1 MPELTIQ
8 FGQVALFAYSSIILK
23 ALFIKMKKENLTVRT
38 IILITGIFILAFGVA
53 ITIRSGLG
61 TIPILSI
68 PYVYNIAFP
77 AISVGTITIL
87 LNLIFILIQIIILK
101 KEYKSLRLLQI
112 PILII
117 FGWFIDVHLRWMT
130 NLTPSSYL
138 QQGIYCI
145 LGCIIIAFGI
155 FMQIKAEMSILPG
168 EGLIIAVSNA
178 LKKDFGKIKIIF
190 DSLLILISLVSIFVF
205 LDTYEG
211 VREGTIVSALLVGFI
226 LQFYNKQFTFIDKII
241 YPNTAPVDFVEEPYM
256 TTDNFVITISRQYGS
271 GGHEVGELV
280 AKKLGVAFY
289 DSNLI
294 AMTAKESGFTPE
306 YVKKHEQKLS
316 NSWLYKLYKQNYF
329 YVNEAIPPQDMLF
342 LVQTKVIR
350 DIAAR
355 ESCVIVGRCADYI
368 LKGHPNSFN
377 VFVHAS
383 DAFRMSRVI
392 KIYGADP
399 EDAEQEME
407 KVDKERQN
415 HNEHYTERKWADL
428 KDYDLTIES
437 SLFGIDITAAMII
450 DARRKA
456 LYTNPLTGI

>member
-1 MPELTIQ
+1 MR
-8 FGQVALFAYSSIILK
+8 
-23 ALFIKMKKENLTVRT
+23 KENLAVR
-38 IILITGIFILAFGVA
+38 ILILIAGVFILAYGIA

-61 TIPILSI
+61 TTPISLI
-68 PYVYNIAFP
+68 PYVFNIAFP

-87 LNLIFILIQIIILK
+87 LNLIFILLQIIIQK
-101 KEYKSLRLLQI
+101 QTYKPFHLLQI
-112 PILII
+112 PVIILL
-117 FGWFIDVHLRWMT
+117 GWFIDVHLEWMT
-130 NLTPSSYL
+130 DFTPSDYF
-138 QQGIYCI
+138 QQWIYCI
-145 LGCIIIAFGI
+145 LGCLIIAFGI
-155 FMQIKAEMSILPG
+155 FLQVKAEVSILPG
-168 EGLIIAVSNA
+168 EGLVIAISNA
-178 LKKDFGKIKIIF
+178 LKKDFGQVKIIF
-190 DSLLILISLVSIFVF
+190 DSLLILISLITIFVF
-205 LDTYEG
+205 LDTYQG
-211 VREGTIVSALLVGFI
+211 VREGTIASALLVGFL
-226 LQFYNKQFTFIDKII
+226 LQFYNKHFTFIDKIV
-241 YPNTAPVDFVEEPYM
+241 YPDTVPVDFVEEPYM

-316 NSWLYKLYKQNYF
+316 NSWLYKLYKQNYA

-392 KIYGADP
+392 TIYGADP
-399 EDAEQEME
+399 EEAEQEME
-407 KVDKERQN
+407 KIDKERQN
-415 HNEHYTERKWADL
+415 HNEHYTGRKWADL

-456 LYTNPLTGI
+456 LYTNPLTES